1 MSVEQEIDYIKDEL
15 KSIKK
20 DVEQIRAK
28 QASYVEAHH
37 TLEKEMVELKSDIKY
52 IKSGQDSLNNNI
64 NKVLFIVGGGFIT
77 AAVMWVI
84 RGGMS

>member
-1 MSVEQEIDYIKDEL
+1 MSVEQEIDYIKGEL

-20 DVEQIRAK
+20 DVEQIRSK

-37 TLEKEMVELKSDIKY
+37 SLEKEMVELKSDIKY
-52 IKSGQDSLNNNI
+52 IKAGQDSLNSNI
-64 NKVLFIVGGGFIT
+64 NRVLFIIGGGFIT

-84 RGGMS
+84 RGGLS